1 MLKHDSSEETKTYS
15 ADSYERK
22 ICRTRKEQRIKKDI
36 IDIQEKAIYES
47 HENKLVYT
55 YVLKDI
61 QKNIYK
67 IGKTADPHARFKSLC
82 VRAKYFNSLSKDVED
97 ILHAKYADNRIV
109 NEDYK
114 LNGATEWFRPGG
126 KFDEFIASVDKGVFL
141 PYVTLHS
148 LVQDLLENKTLDLTT
163 PPQNGSYHRTSLG
176 TIL

>member
-22 ICRTRKEQRIKKDI
+22 KSAERAKNKGLKKDI

-61 QKNIYK
+61 QNIYK

-82 VRAKYFNSLSKDVED
+82 VGAKYSIALVNKDVED

-114 LNGATEWFRPGG
+114 LNGATEWFRLEGSLTSLLPP
-126 KFDEFIASVDKGVFL
+126 DKEYSFL
-141 PYVTLHS
+141 TSPCILWCKTFLK
-148 LVQDLLENKTLDLTT
+148 NKTLDLTT

>member
-1 MLKHDSSEETKTYS
+1 MPGLR
-15 ADSYERK
+15 A
-22 ICRTRKEQRIKKDI
+22 C
-36 IDIQEKAIYES
+36 
-47 HENKLVYT
+47 
-55 YVLKDI
+55 VLGASTSI
-61 QKNIYK
+61 VSQQ
-67 IGKTADPHARFKSLC
+67 
-82 VRAKYFNSLSKDVED
+82 DVED

-126 KFDEFIASVDKGVFL
+126 KFDEFISGQVF

-163 PPQNGSYHRTSLG
+163 QHRMGYHKTSLG